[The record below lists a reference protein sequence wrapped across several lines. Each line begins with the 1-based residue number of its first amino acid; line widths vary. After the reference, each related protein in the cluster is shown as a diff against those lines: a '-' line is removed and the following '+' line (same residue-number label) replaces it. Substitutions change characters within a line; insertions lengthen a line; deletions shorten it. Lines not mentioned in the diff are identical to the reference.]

1 MFPKEISTPFDV
13 IEAKREKEV
22 QAANSNEQIIYH
34 SNFELWFF
42 CLLVNF
48 QCSTEKRSTAG
59 VGELEKLFLHNFF
72 ILEKIR

>member
-1 MFPKEISTPFDV
+1 MFPKEIITPFDV

-48 QCSTEKRSTAG
+48 QRSTGKRSTAG
-59 VGELEKLFLHNFF
+59 VGELEKLFLHKF
-72 ILEKIR
+72 LYWRK